1 MRLTDH
7 QRATL
12 RRVLRQHFGPNSR
25 ILLFGS
31 RTDDQARGGDIDL
44 YIEPEIQEPDQI
56 VEARLN
62 ALAELHLALGDQKID
77 LVIHRE
83 QGPDPLIH
91 RHARQTG
98 APL

>member
-1 MRLTDH
+1 MRLSEH

-12 RRVLRQHFGPNSR
+12 GTILRRHFGPRSR

-31 RTDDQARGGDIDL
+31 RTDDRARGGDIDL

-62 ALAELHLALGDQKID
+62 ALAELHLALGAQQID

-83 QGPDPLIH
+83 QGPDLLIH
-91 RHARQTG
+91 QHARQTG
-98 APL
+98 ASL